1 MSEQKIKQC
10 SQALLL
16 FIKNP
21 VKGKVKTRLAASIG
35 DERALD
41 IYKLLLAHTRQVALG
56 LNTTKRHLFYD
67 QWIEMEDD
75 WSKTDFQKHLQYSGG
90 LGKRMAKAFEHVFE
104 QGAEKLVII
113 GSDCA
118 QLQSSDV
125 EEAFLALDQADV
137 VFGPAMDGGYYLCGM
152 RVNEPA
158 VFELKAWS
166 TATVLEESIALCRD
180 NGLSVR
186 LLKSLSDI
194 DTIEDWEKHGLR

>member
-35 DERALD
+35 ADRALD
-41 IYKLLLAHTRQVALG
+41 IYKQLLTHTRQVALG
-56 LNTTKRHLFYD
+56 LNNTERYLFYD
-67 QWIEMEDD
+67 QWIEEKDD
-75 WSKTDFQKHLQYSGG
+75 WIKTDFQKHLQHPGA
-90 LGKRMAKAFEHVFE
+90 LGERMAKAFEQVFE
-104 QGAEKLVII
+104 QGADKIVII

-118 QLQSSDV
+118 ELQSSHV
-125 EEAFLALDQADV
+125 EEAFSALDHTDV
-137 VFGPAMDGGYYLCGM
+137 VFGPAIDGGYYLCGM

-158 VFELKAWS
+158 IFELTAWS
-166 TATVLEESIALCRD
+166 TSTVLEESIVLCRK

-186 LLKSLSDI
+186 LLRSLSDI
-194 DTIEDWEKHGLR
+194 DTIEDWQKYGLK